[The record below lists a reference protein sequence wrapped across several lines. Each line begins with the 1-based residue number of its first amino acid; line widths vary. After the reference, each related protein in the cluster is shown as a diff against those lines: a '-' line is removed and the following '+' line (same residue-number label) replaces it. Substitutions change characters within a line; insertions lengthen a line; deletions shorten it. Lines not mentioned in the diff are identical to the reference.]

1 MVLLDRTSDVQLGP
15 QIHSAG
21 DYHVVLG
28 VLLQS
33 GHTYRNREWSKPE
46 NIRGFS
52 GRRVAKHAPRC
63 TATSHDVADN
73 DITTPPPPPNM
84 ADFAPP
90 PGPPSPQVPAGWKA
104 VYNAQ
109 YKEWFYVNTHTKASQ
124 WDRPTT
130 PVYAAGDS
138 PPPGAPPG
146 YSHSTSAATG
156 PEKGGYGTNNP
167 YGSTGGSSTAEDERL
182 ARQIQAQEDARVH
195 GGSGSAT
202 SRGALDGTYGSGQ
215 PAAYGQPAYG
225 QQSSPYGQQT
235 ASYGGG
241 QQDLPAREEK
251 SKGLFGKL
259 AGKLTG
265 GGASGGRPQ
274 QGYGGGGYPPQQ
286 QGYGGYPPQQQGY
299 GGGGGYGG
307 GYGPQPGYGPQQGY
321 GPQYQQQ
328 QQPARSGM
336 GAGGGALLG
345 AGAGLVG
352 GMVLM
357 DAMEDHDQS
366 EYQQGYDQGQD
377 NNGGGGDY
385 GGGGGDD
392 YGGGDDGG
400 GGF

>member
-1 MVLLDRTSDVQLGP
+1 
-15 QIHSAG
+15 
-21 DYHVVLG
+21 
-28 VLLQS
+28 
-33 GHTYRNREWSKPE
+33 
-46 NIRGFS
+46 
-52 GRRVAKHAPRC
+52 
-63 TATSHDVADN
+63 
-73 DITTPPPPPNM
+73 M

-90 PGPPSPQVPAGWKA
+90 PGPPPPQVPAGWKA

-146 YSHSTSAATG
+146 YAHSPSAATG
-156 PEKGGYGTNNP
+156 PEKGGFGTNNP
-167 YGSTGGSSTAEDERL
+167 YGSTTSGPGGSTAEDERL
-182 ARQIQAQEDARVH
+182 ARQLQAEEDARVH
-195 GGSGSAT
+195 GGGGAT
-202 SRGALDGTYGSGQ
+202 RDGTYVSGQ
-215 PAAYGQPAYG
+215 PAAYGSPAYG
-225 QQSSPYGQQT
+225 QQSAPYGQQ
-235 ASYGGG
+235 ASPYGA
-241 QQDLPAREEK
+241 QQPGLPAREEK

-259 AGKLTG
+259 AGKLSG
-265 GGASGGRPQ
+265 GGASTGGRPQ

-286 QGYGGYPPQQQGY
+286 QGYGGGYPPQQQGY
-299 GGGGGYGG
+299 GGGGYGG
-307 GYGPQPGYGPQQGY
+307 GYGPPQGYQQGY
-321 GPQYQQQ
+321 QQQGYQQ

-377 NNGGGGDY
+377 NNGGGGD
-385 GGGGGDD
+385 D

-400 GGF
+400 EGSMATAAA

>member
-1 MVLLDRTSDVQLGP
+1 
-15 QIHSAG
+15 
-21 DYHVVLG
+21 
-28 VLLQS
+28 
-33 GHTYRNREWSKPE
+33 
-46 NIRGFS
+46 
-52 GRRVAKHAPRC
+52 
-63 TATSHDVADN
+63 
-73 DITTPPPPPNM
+73 M

-90 PGPPSPQVPAGWKA
+90 PGPPPPQVPAGWKA

-146 YSHSTSAATG
+146 YAHSTSAAAG

-182 ARQIQAQEDARVH
+182 ARQLQAQEDARVH

-225 QQSSPYGQQT
+225 QQSSPYGQQ
-235 ASYGGG
+235 SSPYGGG
-241 QQDLPAREEK
+241 AQQDLPVREEK

-274 QGYGGGGYPPQQ
+274 QGYGGYPPQQ
-286 QGYGGYPPQQQGY
+286 QGYGGYPPQQQQGY
-299 GGGGGYGG
+299 GGGGYGG

-377 NNGGGGDY
+377 NNGGGGGDY